1 MTYTKIYVAFDTANP
16 HAETD
21 CKDLVAKI
29 FTENIYNRRNMILK
43 NAPTSSPVIKKYK
56 TYLLP
61 WHFLQCKKK
70 MLHRVNFKNKSFKA
84 TFMDPN
90 SLILAIIS
98 SPDKYQ
104 GPPCSPCLFS
114 GWSWLGKGSH
124 DLYDHPGGARGKEP
138 VYQ

>member
-1 MTYTKIYVAFDTANP
+1 MYVAFDTANP

-70 MLHRVNFKNKSFKA
+70 KMLHRVNFKNKISKQRLWIQIHLFWPA
-84 TFMDPN
+84 
-90 SLILAIIS
+90 SLPLTNTRALPAHLA
-98 SPDKYQ
+98 
-104 GPPCSPCLFS
+104 CFLA
-114 GWSWLGKGSH
+114 
-124 DLYDHPGGARGKEP
+124 GAGLERIT
-138 VYQ
+138 